1 MLLTSIQ
8 LPGAQTNFSCS
19 HCVSVPEPATA
30 IKPINPSTEDDY
42 DWFGRQT
49 INLYLSH
56 SPTHSLSFVDEPN
69 IMKKCQQ
76 LQFHNSEVIE

>member
-1 MLLTSIQ
+1 M
-8 LPGAQTNFSCS
+8 
-19 HCVSVPEPATA
+19 PEPATA

-49 INLYLSH
+49 INLYLSY

-69 IMKKCQQ
+69 IMKKCQW
-76 LQFHNSEVIE
+76 